1 MGTVPPF
8 SELIAATTRIA
19 AHLETRDAYT
29 PDDPAFL
36 DWRAGRPAAAPA
48 GAAWYDLVREH
59 TARGVEFRRARIV
72 SEPLA
77 DYIRFEYESTAF
89 NVAAGEQVRW
99 LPRHAAPGLL
109 VPLADFWLFDDRL
122 VRFGFFA
129 GDGTFLRH
137 DLCDDPE
144 VVRSCA
150 EAFEQVWQPGG
161 SSWRVPARLTLRH
174 AHFTFL
180 QRSACP
186 RAASRAASRHPS

>member
-8 SELIAATTRIA
+8 SELIAATRRSA
-19 AHLETRDAYT
+19 AHLETRDGYT
-29 PDDPAFL
+29 PDDPAFAG
-36 DWRAGRPAAAPA
+36 WRAGKPAAAPA

-77 DYIRFEYESTAF
+77 DYIRFEYESTPF
-89 NVAAGEQVRW
+89 NVAAGELVRW
-99 LPRHAAPGLL
+99 LPRHTAPGLL

-122 VRFGFFA
+122 VRFGLFA

-137 DLCDDPE
+137 DLCDEPE

-150 EAFEQVWQPGG
+150 EAFEQVWRRAVPHGQYRPG
-161 SSWRVPARLTLRH
+161 
-174 AHFTFL
+174 
-180 QRSACP
+180 
-186 RAASRAASRHPS
+186 

>member
-1 MGTVPPF
+1 MGTIPPF
-8 SELIAATTRIA
+8 GELIAATTRTA
-19 AHLETRDAYT
+19 AHLEARDSYT
-29 PDDPAFL
+29 PEDPAFR
-36 DWRAGRPAAAPA
+36 DWKAGKPVPAPA

-59 TARGVEFRRARIV
+59 TARGVEFCRARIV

-89 NVAAGEQVRW
+89 NVAAGEQIRW
-99 LPRHAAPGLL
+99 LPRHTAPGVL

-137 DLCDDPE
+137 DLCDDLE

-150 EAFEQVWQPGG
+150 EAFEHVWRRAIPHDEY
-161 SSWRVPARLTLRH
+161 RPA
-174 AHFTFL
+174 
-180 QRSACP
+180 
-186 RAASRAASRHPS
+186 

>member
-8 SELIAATTRIA
+8 SELIAATRRSA
-19 AHLETRDAYT
+19 AHLETRDGYT
-29 PDDPAFL
+29 PDDPAFAG
-36 DWRAGRPAAAPA
+36 WRAGKPAAAPA

-77 DYIRFEYESTAF
+77 DYIRFEYESSAF
-89 NVAAGEQVRW
+89 NVAAGELVRW
-99 LPRHAAPGLL
+99 LPRHTAPGLL

-137 DLCDDPE
+137 DLCEDRE

-150 EAFEQVWQPGG
+150 EAFEQVWRRAVPHDQYWPG
-161 SSWRVPARLTLRH
+161 
-174 AHFTFL
+174 
-180 QRSACP
+180 
-186 RAASRAASRHPS
+186 